1 MPALRR
7 GKEDMTREEYIR
19 WVAPRIVLDS
29 LERNLLPSPRIA
41 QALFESAYGTSELAV
56 RANNLFGVKNN
67 DQWQG
72 RCYSKATKECYD
84 GITLDD
90 VTADFRAYNSW
101 EESITDQGD
110 YLVNRC
116 TTPKYHPELKHYA
129 ELIGNRDYRDCARIL
144 KEKQYGT
151 SPEYDLRVIHYVELH
166 NLTVYD
172 SMTAEQ
178 AQAMIAREPEKEEEK
193 KGMKIILTVGHSIL
207 KSGAC
212 TSADGR
218 PFGGILEYSY
228 NKNIVNRVADYLREA
243 GHTVDVLICPELEFS
258 RSTDEKTYKLSRVNN
273 GGYDLAV
280 ELHLNASKL
289 HNARGCEVLYLSDS
303 EKRVA
308 ERIQARLAT
317 VFSNRNGVQKKNN
330 LYMLTKTKPDTVM
343 LETFFCDSV
352 ADCELAE
359 KTDVARLIAEGIQG
373 GQISQSPDKPS
384 EPAPS
389 GILYRVQTGAFRN
402 RANAERLKSD
412 LERKGFDAF
421 ITTADVDGLIY
432 RVQVGAFSQKTNAAA
447 MVKQLKAAGFDAFI
461 TS

>member
-1 MPALRR
+1 MT
-7 GKEDMTREEYIR
+7 KEKYIR

-41 QALFESAYGTSELAV
+41 QALFESAFGTSELAV
-56 RANNLFGVKNN
+56 NANNLFGVKNN
-67 DQWQG
+67 DQWEG

-84 GITLDD
+84 GVTLED

-144 KEKQYGT
+144 KEKNYGT
-151 SPEYDLRVIHYVELH
+151 SPEYDLRVIHYVELY
-166 NLTVYD
+166 NLTEYD

-178 AQAMIAREPEKEEEK
+178 ARATISEDNQPEEKEEK

-207 KSGAC
+207 KNGAC

-228 NKNIVNRVADYLREA
+228 NKNIVDRVAAYLRDA
-243 GHTVDVLICPELEFS
+243 GHTVDVLVCPELEFS

-280 ELHLNASKL
+280 ELHLNASNL
-289 HNARGCEVLYLSDS
+289 HNARGCEVLYKTESGR
-303 EKRVA
+303 KIA
-308 ERIQARLAT
+308 QQIQNRLAT
-317 VFSNRNGVQKKNN
+317 VFKNRGIQKRTN
-330 LYMLTKTKPDTVM
+330 LYMLNSTRPTTIM
-343 LETFFCDSV
+343 LETFFCDNS
-352 ADCELAE
+352 ADCALAE
-359 KTDVARLIAEGIQG
+359 KTDVARLIAEGIHG

-402 RANAERLKSD
+402 RKNAEKLKAD
-412 LERKGFDAF
+412 LEKKGFDAF
-421 ITTADVDGLIY
+421 ITAADVDGLIY
-432 RVQVGAFSQKTNAAA
+432 RVQVGAFSNKSNATA
-447 MVKQLKAAGFDAFI
+447 MVIRLKSAGFDAFI